1 MTDFEKIIISLLGE
15 HFKKEDFNK
24 DYGFIDTFTVDRD
37 KPTGCN
43 EFFIAIDDRIRNK
56 NSIDIARR
64 YNNSPNLKKKY
75 IKTINGIPY
84 YVYSYWIGPILNKLF
99 KDGIVLS
106 PAQKEKIITFWG
118 FKDDISQKI
127 LTSPILSLNIIH
139 NMPLSDYI
147 PPTYTNKGEQQ
158 YNYCPPFLLFF
169 MVYYRPFCLQES
181 EVHAEIF
188 RHILRSKIFFK
199 LIIFLTFTFRFLFR
213 FICLFIVI
221 APC

>member
-64 YNNSPNLKKKY
+64 YNNSPNLKRKY

-84 YVYSYWIGPILNKLF
+84 YVYSYWIGPILNKLY
-99 KDGIVLS
+99 KDGIYLS
-106 PAQKEKIITFWG
+106 TDDDSFNGAVGDQIRYI
-118 FKDDISQKI
+118 FKDKCK
-127 LTSPILSLNIIH
+127 
-139 NMPLSDYI
+139 Y
-147 PPTYTNKGEQQ
+147 E
-158 YNYCPPFLLFF
+158 
-169 MVYYRPFCLQES
+169 
-181 EVHAEIF
+181 
-188 RHILRSKIFFK
+188 RS
-199 LIIFLTFTFRFLFR
+199 
-213 FICLFIVI
+213 
-221 APC
+221 